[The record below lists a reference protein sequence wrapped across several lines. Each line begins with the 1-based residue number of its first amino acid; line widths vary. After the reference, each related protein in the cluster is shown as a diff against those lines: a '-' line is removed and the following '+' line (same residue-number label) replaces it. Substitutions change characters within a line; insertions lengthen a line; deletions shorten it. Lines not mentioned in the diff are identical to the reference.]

1 MQSLQQFTV
10 TMTLCFTPEHLGEE
24 KHYTSPP
31 KCAAD
36 FANFAAWA
44 VARYAPPYESASR
57 AAPVEGAPGRIAM
70 NHL

>member
-1 MQSLQQFTV
+1 MLSLQQFTV

-36 FANFAAWA
+36 FADFAAWV
-44 VARYAPPYESASR
+44 VARYAPPPASASR
-57 AAPVEGAPGRIAM
+57 AARVEGVRGHIAM
-70 NHL
+70 NQL